1 MVSLG
6 LLFQAATS
14 ARAIRA
20 LIMILRLGEKK
31 GCSVPGRRVWSCMG
45 NGNPGLKQ
53 DLDQLRV
60 GFCLVSAFASGTC
73 KEGDVHWAGV

>member
-1 MVSLG
+1 
-6 LLFQAATS
+6 
-14 ARAIRA
+14 
-20 LIMILRLGEKK
+20 
-31 GCSVPGRRVWSCMG
+31 MG